1 MKKIT
6 NDRSKYVTRAALVSR
21 GHDSVQGADT
31 KTAEDYRNAKGDDD
45 GYITYRRDHRLT
57 KEKA

>member
-1 MKKIT
+1 MKNIT
-6 NDRSKYVTRAALVSR
+6 NDRSKYTTRTGLVSR
-21 GHDSVQGADT
+21 GHNSLRAADT

-45 GYITYRRDHRLT
+45 GYITYRRDRRLT